1 MTNERAPRRARRLR
15 LLVVSTTA
23 LLAVLFVSADV
34 AMAHT
39 SFVSSSPSGGQT
51 LAEPVDS
58 ITIEFSGVSEPADDG
73 FTVLL
78 PDGQLRTPTSIVTA
92 DQKVFTL
99 TFDPPLA
106 GGTVGVRWSVSA
118 PDAHPIGGAF
128 SFSVTAPATGGV
140 EAAGGATAAAATA
153 TDANGVEQAGTATV
167 PDAGA
172 TDTMVMSDT
181 AGMSAGM
188 SMDEFMA
195 VQPASAGKGTARL
208 GRIVEFAALAL
219 LIGGAAFA
227 ATTLRGRGE
236 EIDRA
241 IGALRALGLMLAAG
255 AALEYIGVARIAQA
269 PIVDY
274 WSSSPG
280 LATVLRGAGGMA
292 IAAGLVAVTVPVRA
306 PRPARPLSAAVNP
319 AVEYEREDVAG
330 FWHDDERRV
339 RDHRPIRP
347 ELVQM
352 ESTPARAAST
362 IDPLLG
368 PHQHHH
374 RTVES
379 SQIGSVLPADRP
391 VLTISTAPP
400 PRTAHRVDAR
410 HAPEARPIRDSVT
423 EAPVI
428 RRWDANR
435 ASAFAYVGIGV
446 AIISFWFDGHTVSKS
461 PRPLHAVVN
470 SVHVVAGSVWVGGVV
485 AMTAVLWS
493 RHRAGIPPRALEMVV
508 RFSGVATISLAA
520 VLAAGGVMAFV
531 VLDSIGE
538 LFSTE
543 WGKVLLLKTAAVGLA
558 LIGGA
563 YNHFQLLPGLEADP
577 DDPQLIERLRSVVT
591 SEAILLGFVIV
602 VTASLVSAAS

>member
-1 MTNERAPRRARRLR
+1 M
-15 LLVVSTTA
+15 
-23 LLAVLFVSADV
+23 
-34 AMAHT
+34 
-39 SFVSSSPSGGQT
+39 
-51 LAEPVDS
+51 
-58 ITIEFSGVSEPADDG
+58 
-73 FTVLL
+73 LL

-140 EAAGGATAAAATA
+140 EAAGGATTAAATA
-153 TDANGVEQAGTATV
+153 TDANRVEQTGTATV
-167 PDAGA
+167 PETGA

-181 AGMSAGM
+181 AGMPEGM

-195 VQPASAGKGTARL
+195 AQPASAGKGTARL
-208 GRIVEFAALAL
+208 GRIVEFAALTL

-227 ATTLRGRGE
+227 ATTLRGRRE

-241 IGALRALGLMLAAG
+241 IGTLRVLGLMLTAG
-255 AALEYIGVARIAQA
+255 AALEYIGVARVAHA
-269 PIVDY
+269 PNVDY
-274 WSSSPG
+274 RASSPG

-306 PRPARPLSAAVNP
+306 PRPAHSLSAAVNT
-319 AVEYEREDVAG
+319 AIEHEREDATG
-330 FWHDDERRV
+330 FWHDDERRR
-339 RDHRPIRP
+339 RDHRPMRP
-347 ELVQM
+347 GLVRM
-352 ESTPARAAST
+352 EPAPARTAST
-362 IDPLLG
+362 IDPLLRR
-368 PHQHHH
+368 HQHHH
-374 RTVES
+374 RTVEP
-379 SQIGSVLPADRP
+379 SQVGSAVAADRP

-400 PRTAHRVDAR
+400 PRTDHNGDSR
-410 HAPEARPIRDSVT
+410 HAPETRPIRDSAT
-423 EAPVI
+423 ETTVV
-428 RRWDANR
+428 RRWVANQ
-435 ASAFAYVGIGV
+435 ASVFAYVGIGV
-446 AIISFWFDGHTVSKS
+446 AIISFWFDGHTVSKG

-470 SVHVVAGSVWVGGVV
+470 SVHVVAGSVWIGGVV

-493 RHRAGIPPRALEMVV
+493 RHRAGIAPRALEMVV
-508 RFSGVATISLAA
+508 RFSGIAAISLAA

-563 YNHFQLLPGLEADP
+563 YNHFKLLPGLVADP
-577 DDPQLIERLRSVVT
+577 DNPALIERLRAIVT

>member
-1 MTNERAPRRARRLR
+1 MTIERAPRRARPLR
-15 LLVVSTTA
+15 LLIVSTAA
-23 LLAVLFVSADV
+23 LLAVLFVPADV

-39 SFVSSSPSGGQT
+39 SFVSSSPSEGQT
-51 LAEPVDS
+51 SAEPVDS
-58 ITIEFSGVSEPADDG
+58 ITIEFSGVSEPSDDG

-78 PDGQLRTPTSIVTA
+78 PDGQLRIPTSVVTA
-92 DQKVFTL
+92 DQKVFSL

-118 PDAHPIGGAF
+118 PDAHPISGAF
-128 SFSVTAPATGGV
+128 SFSVTAPAIAGS
-140 EAAGGATAAAATA
+140 EAAGGATTAAEIS
-153 TDANGVEQAGTATV
+153 TDANAIEQTGTAIA

-172 TDTMVMSDT
+172 TDAMAMSDT
-181 AGMSAGM
+181 AGMPVGM

-195 VQPASAGKGTARL
+195 VQPASAGQGTARL
-208 GRIVEFAALAL
+208 GRIVEFAALTL

-227 ATTLRGRGE
+227 ATTLRGRRE
-236 EIDRA
+236 ELVRA
-241 IGALRALGLMLAAG
+241 IGTLRVLGLMLAAG
-255 AALEYIGVARIAQA
+255 ASLEYVGVARIAEA
-269 PIVDY
+269 SIADY

-280 LATVLRGAGGMA
+280 LATLLRGAGGVA
-292 IAAGLVAVTVPVRA
+292 IAAGFVAVTVPVRA
-306 PRPARPLSAAVNP
+306 PRPAHSLSAAVNP
-319 AVEYEREDVAG
+319 AIEYEREDVTG

-339 RDHRPIRP
+339 RDHRPIR
-347 ELVQM
+347 ELVRM
-352 ESTPARAAST
+352 EPAPARNTST
-362 IDPLLG
+362 IDPLLDR
-368 PHQHHH
+368 HQEHH
-374 RTVES
+374 RRVRPP
-379 SQIGSVLPADRP
+379 QVGSAAPADRP

-400 PRTAHRVDAR
+400 PRTTHNVDSRYAT
-410 HAPEARPIRDSVT
+410 EARLIRDSGA
-423 EAPVI
+423 ESPVI
-428 RRWDANR
+428 RRWVANQ
-435 ASAFAYVGIGV
+435 ASVFAYVGIGV
-446 AIISFWFDGHTVSKS
+446 AITSFWFDGHTVSKG

-470 SVHVVAGSVWVGGVV
+470 TVHIVAGSVWIGGVV
-485 AMTAVLWS
+485 AMAAVLWS
-493 RHRAGIPPRALEMVV
+493 RHRAGIAPRALEMVV
-508 RFSGVATISLAA
+508 RFSGIATISLAA

-577 DDPQLIERLRSVVT
+577 DDPALIERLRSVVT